1 MKLLLK
7 LSAIALLTNL
17 LFSCNST
24 PNSQAENQEAKKT
37 NSNVPVKQ
45 NDEKK
50 NTESIKIAA
59 GGDIM
64 MGSPY
69 PNASRMPPNDGKD
82 LLKPVTPLFQ
92 AADIAF
98 ANLEGPMIDSGN
110 SIKCSAETAGK
121 TCFAFRMP
129 TRYVAYLR
137 DSGLKVMSLANNHA
151 GDFGDIGRETTRK
164 TLDSVGIK
172 HAGSDRNNYAMTIL
186 EVKGKKVAV
195 VAFAHNS
202 IVPNVNELENAKIL
216 VEKAAS
222 QADIVMVSFHG
233 GGEGAVNAHV
243 PNKTEIFLGEARG
256 NLPAFARTVID
267 AGADIVI
274 GHGPH
279 VLRGME
285 MYKDRLIA
293 YSLGNFET
301 YGWFPLV
308 GATAETLV
316 LEVNLAPDGKFID
329 GKINPFIQRGRGDL
343 APDATK
349 SSIRTIKNL
358 SQADFPNSKPKISD
372 DGIITP

>member
-1 MKLLLK
+1 MKNFFQ
-7 LSAIALLTNL
+7 LSLIIISAMF
-17 LFSCNST
+17 LFSCNSSNNQPKETNISQNTNTNTT
-24 PNSQAENQEAKKT
+24 PPKK
-37 NSNVPVKQ
+37 
-45 NDEKK
+45 DEQK
-50 NTESIKIAA
+50 NNEPIKIAA

-82 LLKPVTPLFQ
+82 LLKVVTPIFEK
-92 AADIAF
+92 ADIAF
-98 ANLEGPMIDSGN
+98 ANLEGPLFDSGN
-110 SIKCSAETAGK
+110 SGKCGASAGI

-129 TRYVAYLR
+129 TRYAAYLK
-137 DSGLKVMSLANNHA
+137 DAGFDVLSLANNHA
-151 GDFGDIGRETTRK
+151 GDFGDLGRETTRK

-172 HAGSDRNNYAMTIL
+172 HAGSDRNEYAMTFL

-202 IVPNVNELENAKIL
+202 IVPNVNELENAKAL

-233 GGEGAVNAHV
+233 GAEGAVNAHV
-243 PNKTEIFLGEARG
+243 PQRTEIFLGEARG

-285 MYKDRLIA
+285 IYKDRLIA

-316 LEVNLAPDGKFID
+316 LEVNLAADGKLID
-329 GKINPFIQRGRGDL
+329 AKINPFVQRGRGDL
-343 APDATK
+343 TPDPNK
-349 SSIRTIKNL
+349 SSIRTIKSL
-358 SQADFPNSKPKISD
+358 SQADFPNSMPKISD